1 MMARLILVAVA
12 ATFLIAGGTLRFCS
26 QQMRNITATPN
37 ECVILLHGLCRGALS
52 MKMIENGLKQRG
64 YAVINIDYASTRKS
78 TEAVANDKVAAAVTE
93 CKDHGYER
101 IHFVTHSLGAL
112 VVRRYLQRH
121 QLPQGSRIVMLAPPN
136 QGSELADWA
145 QKRFPRLSRLVGP
158 AANEL
163 TTDRRT
169 HFSQLNPITP
179 EVGII
184 IGTDSW
190 NPLFSNIIPGS
201 DDGKVAVARAKLEE
215 MRDFWV
221 APCNHTTILL
231 DREVLWRTVHFIQ
244 TGRFKP

>member
-1 MMARLILVAVA
+1 MMARLMLVTAA
-12 ATFLIAGGTLRFCS
+12 ATLLIAGGALFFCG
-26 QQMRNITATPN
+26 QQMRNIATPRN
-37 ECVILLHGLCRGALS
+37 ECVILLHGLCRSALS

-78 TEAVANDKVAAAVTE
+78 TEAVANEKVAAAVTE
-93 CKDHGYER
+93 CKDQGYER
-101 IHFVTHSLGAL
+101 IHFVTHSLGAI
-112 VVRRYLQRH
+112 VVRRYLQSH

-163 TTDRRT
+163 TTERRA
-169 HFSQLNPITP
+169 HFCQLNPMTP

-184 IGTDSW
+184 IGNDSW
-190 NPLFSNIIPGS
+190 NPFFSKILPGS
-201 DDGKVAVARAKLEE
+201 DDGKVTVARAKLDE

-231 DREVLWRTVHFIQ
+231 NREVLWRTVYFIQ